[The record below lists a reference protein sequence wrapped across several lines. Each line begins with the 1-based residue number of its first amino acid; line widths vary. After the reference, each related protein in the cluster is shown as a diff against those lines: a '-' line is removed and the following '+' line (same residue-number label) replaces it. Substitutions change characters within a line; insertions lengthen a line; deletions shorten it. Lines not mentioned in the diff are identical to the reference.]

1 MKEPM
6 EMRTWVR
13 GKAIF
18 LEGKDGIW
26 PKEIVIKED
35 REVLR
40 YRLIRTRSGK
50 FQLVK

>member
-1 MKEPM
+1 MKDAAE
-6 EMRTWVR
+6 ERIWVR
-13 GKAIF
+13 GKAI
-18 LEGKDGIW
+18 LLDGKEGIW

-40 YRLIRTRSGK
+40 YRLIRTRNGK

>member
-1 MKEPM
+1 MKE
-6 EMRTWVR
+6 RTEERIWER

-26 PKEIVIKED
+26 PKEIVIKEES
-35 REVLR
+35 EVLR